1 MFLKFITAL
10 FSLFILAALSF
21 FVALIFMYFYYTKDT
36 VALESILKSQPT
48 SANRFFSEDG
58 VLIAEEYNVHRIY
71 VTDKN
76 VPQYLKLAF
85 ISAEDKSF
93 YDHPGFDFK
102 SIIRATSQNI
112 YNYLFRRD
120 NSR

>member
-10 FSLFILAALSF
+10 FSLFTLAAVSF
-21 FVALIFMYFYYTKDT
+21 FVALIFMYFYYTKDSVT
-36 VALESILKSQPT
+36 FENILKSQPT

-58 VLIAEEYNVHRIY
+58 VLIAEEYDVHRIY

-102 SIIRATSQNI
+102 SIIK
-112 YNYLFRRD
+112 
-120 NSR
+120 